1 MCQNKNNRNILL
13 IEDNDVDSILVK
25 NALLQSNS
33 TCNISICNEGAE
45 AMMYLRREGKYV
57 EAKRPDLII
66 LDLKLPKLNGYD
78 VLTFV
83 KSNKN
88 TKCIP
93 VIILTTSEMLHDI
106 NKSYLN
112 RANCYITKPINFDEF
127 IKTLKIVNN
136 FWLNVAKLPPNLEIN
151 E

>member
-1 MCQNKNNRNILL
+1 MYHNKNNILL
-13 IEDNDVDSILVK
+13 IEDNDFDSTLVK

-33 TCNISICNEGAE
+33 MHNINICNEGTE
-45 AMMYLRREGKYV
+45 AMMYLRKKGKYV
-57 EAKRPDLII
+57 EAKRPDLIF

-78 VLTFV
+78 ILSFI

-93 VIILTTSEMLHDI
+93 VVILTTSETLQDI

-127 IKTLKIVNN
+127 VKTLNIVKN
-136 FWLNVAKLPPNLEIN
+136 FWLNIVKLPPNLEAN